1 MNRWSGIQHD
11 VNLFCGCV
19 TRIQDRNRSGSRV
32 DDKVYTLFQL
42 YDHLSQ
48 FIYLMFILF
57 SNLQIAEACA
67 LFKSEDRNNRKFT
80 LMHCWNILKDK
91 PKWME
96 RRKEITCAK
105 KTSNKK
111 QKATAIS
118 SPASG
123 EPAAPDAGGS
133 DAQPSGRLD
142 GKKKEKKKLRQGR
155 TIEAVEFLMEKK
167 KEADRERELKK
178 DERCNKAFALQEERL
193 KLEREKF
200 EFHRKLEEDKI
211 IYMDLSTMTFDDQQY
226 FEDRKREIRERH
238 FNN

>member
-1 MNRWSGIQHD
+1 
-11 VNLFCGCV
+11 
-19 TRIQDRNRSGSRV
+19 
-32 DDKVYTLFQL
+32 
-42 YDHLSQ
+42 
-48 FIYLMFILF
+48 MFILF

-67 LFKSEDRNNRKFT
+67 LFKSEDRKNRKFT

-133 DAQPSGRLD
+133 DAQPSGRPD

-167 KEADRERELKK
+167 KEADLERELKK
-178 DERCNKAFALQEERL
+178 DERCNKAFALQEERI

-200 EFHRKLEEDKI
+200 ELQRELEEDKI
-211 IYMDLSTMTFDDQQY
+211 MALYLSTMTYEQQQY
-226 FEDRKREIRERH
+226 YEDHKNKILVRRANI
-238 FNN
+238 

>member
-67 LFKSEDRNNRKFT
+67 LFKSEDRKNRKFT

-96 RRKEITCAK
+96 RQKEITCAK
-105 KTSNKK
+105 KK
-111 QKATAIS
+111 QAT
-118 SPASG
+118 
-123 EPAAPDAGGS
+123 
-133 DAQPSGRLD
+133 RNR
-142 GKKKEKKKLRQGR
+142 RQR
-155 TIEAVEFLMEKK
+155 PFQVLHQENLLPRMPVVRMLNHQEDWME
-167 KEADRERELKK
+167 R
-178 DERCNKAFALQEERL
+178 
-193 KLEREKF
+193 
-200 EFHRKLEEDKI
+200 
-211 IYMDLSTMTFDDQQY
+211 
-226 FEDRKREIRERH
+226 RKRKRS
-238 FNN
+238 

>member
-1 MNRWSGIQHD
+1 
-11 VNLFCGCV
+11 
-19 TRIQDRNRSGSRV
+19 
-32 DDKVYTLFQL
+32 
-42 YDHLSQ
+42 
-48 FIYLMFILF
+48 
-57 SNLQIAEACA
+57 
-67 LFKSEDRNNRKFT
+67 
-80 LMHCWNILKDK
+80 MHCWNILKDK

-96 RRKEITCAK
+96 RRKEIGVAK

-111 QKATAIS
+111 QKAMAIS

-133 DAQPSGRLD
+133 DAQPSGRPD

-155 TIEAVEFLMEKK
+155 TIEVVEFLMEKK
-167 KEADRERELKK
+167 KEADLERELKK

-200 EFHRKLEEDKI
+200 EFYRKLEEDKI

-226 FEDRKREIRERH
+226 FEDRKREIRERR